1 MKRSLLIT
9 VAAVSLLA
17 SAQSFA
23 QTAVIELSPE
33 QRTTIREYVVKERVP
48 VATIP
53 GEVRV
58 GMALPAGIDLVAV
71 PETWG
76 PSVMRYRYV
85 HWNNRV
91 VLVEPSSRK
100 VVQIID

>member
-17 SAQSFA
+17 TTPSFA
-23 QTAVIELSPE
+23 QTTVIELSPD
-33 QRTTIREYVVKERVP
+33 QRTTIREYVVRERVP

-71 PETWG
+71 PEIWG

-100 VVQIID
+100 VIQIID

>member
-17 SAQSFA
+17 SAPSFA
-23 QTAVIELSPE
+23 QTVIELSPE
-33 QRTTIREYVVKERVP
+33 QRTTMREYVVRERVP

-58 GMALPAGIDLVAV
+58 GLALPAGIELVTV
-71 PETWG
+71 PEAWG
-76 PSVMRYRYV
+76 PSVRRYRYV

-91 VLVEPSSRK
+91 VLVDPSSRQ